1 MQSHDLPFHQNR
13 WNNREN
19 KKMKDIFRQIIL
31 TLIKAMSKSE
41 LFLWYFS
48 WMIISA
54 ALITVA
60 LVSVRSEVPT
70 LIEMDRTKKLK
81 SSKECSLTRT
91 LCEYCSSTMTRS
103 MVLVNE
109 IENKRVRT
117 SGHSA
122 QLWRPTAR

>member
-1 MQSHDLPFHQNR
+1 MIYPFHKNR
-13 WNNREN
+13 WNKREN
-19 KKMKDIFRQIIL
+19 KKMKDIFGQIVL

-41 LFLWYFS
+41 LLLSYLS

-81 SSKECSLTRT
+81 SPRECSLTRI
-91 LCEYCSSTMTRS
+91 LLLEHYDD
-103 MVLVNE
+103 E
-109 IENKRVRT
+109 ID
-117 SGHSA
+117 GA
-122 QLWRPTAR
+122 C

>member
-1 MQSHDLPFHQNR
+1 MQSHDLSFRQNR

-91 LCEYCSSTMTRS
+91 LCKYCSSTMTRS

-122 QLWRPTAR
+122 QLWRSTAR